1 MQPPPHA
8 GSVSILR
15 TTRKS
20 VKTPRV
26 CRSDAVIE
34 ESQGETDEEDEN
46 VGEDGGD
53 VGDEDLGDEDLVS
66 LNEILVLN
74 LTELDRMK
82 MVVERK
88 V

>member
-8 GSVSILR
+8 GSVSILS
-15 TTRKS
+15 TTGKS

-26 CRSDAVIE
+26 HHSDAVIE
-34 ESQGETDEEDEN
+34 ESEGETDEEDEN

-53 VGDEDLGDEDLVS
+53 VGDEDLGDKDLVS

-74 LTELDRMK
+74 LTELNRMK

>member
-8 GSVSILR
+8 GSVSILS

-26 CRSDAVIE
+26 HAVIE
-34 ESQGETDEEDEN
+34 ESEGETDEEDEN

-74 LTELDRMK
+74 LTELNRMK